1 MRYLDNL
8 IIPNLFWIPIII
20 GGGLATLFFGW
31 AGSGNESVLG
41 LGSFLDSLIA
51 LILIIIGVWAL
62 DRMPGKILRFLI
74 GFGLIGLGL
83 YILINVMG
91 VV

>member
-31 AGSGNESVLG
+31 LGSGSESVLG
-41 LGSFLDSLIA
+41 FGSFLDSLIA
-51 LILIIIGVWAL
+51 LILIIIGVVVIA
-62 DRMPGKILRFLI
+62 RMPGKILKFLI
-74 GFGLIGLGL
+74 GFGLLGLGSYL
-83 YILINVMG
+83 LITSMG
-91 VV
+91 VI